1 MFGSFRVWNGFTHW
15 TTWVLE
21 GLSCVNKNIRG
32 MAGMLTVLDEPLW
45 ESPAGYFLSSPSP
58 LPLQSM
64 LKPNSLINGTS
75 AFAIQHW
82 RGGVW
87 DDIPLRFFFLRHL
100 LTLAS
105 RIIASDENRL
115 SGPVYLCR
123 ICLSISQFVGSNYEN
138 RNKCPCIIGRYL
150 IK

>member
-1 MFGSFRVWNGFTHW
+1 MEMKINVWEFQSLKWFTHW

-32 MAGMLTVLDEPLW
+32 MAGMLDVLDEPLW

-75 AFAIQHW
+75 AFAIQH
-82 RGGVW
+82 
-87 DDIPLRFFFLRHL
+87 
-100 LTLAS
+100 
-105 RIIASDENRL
+105 
-115 SGPVYLCR
+115 
-123 ICLSISQFVGSNYEN
+123 
-138 RNKCPCIIGRYL
+138 
-150 IK
+150 

>member
-1 MFGSFRVWNGFTHW
+1 MEMKINVWEFQSLKWFTHW

-21 GLSCVNKNIRG
+21 RLSCVNKNIRG
-32 MAGMLTVLDEPLW
+32 MAGMLNVLDEPLW
-45 ESPAGYFLSSPSP
+45 ESPAGHFLSSPSP

-87 DDIPLRFFFLRHL
+87 DDIPLRFFFSAPPSN
-100 LTLAS
+100 AS
-105 RIIASDENRL
+105 FSHYCKWWKSFEW
-115 SGPVYLCR
+115 PCV
-123 ICLSISQFVGSNYEN
+123 FVHDLPF
-138 RNKCPCIIGRYL
+138 NKPIRWL
-150 IK
+150 KLWESE